1 MISDKTRKEILKAIT
16 PESLK
21 AELLQYCNDI
31 LTGKIIACKKHKWAC
46 KRFLDD
52 LEKSN
57 NEDYS
62 FYFDIDELYRFYMWC
77 KMFKHRVGILAKRPI
92 ELVAIQLFICGNIF
106 CWKYKGSGYRRF
118 RKVYIQLARK
128 NAKSQLLA
136 CIATYECF
144 LSEEQAEVYITGW
157 DRKGSNVV
165 YREILFQIDT
175 NTPKL
180 FKGKYSTSYGKI
192 THKKSGSFIEPLSKE
207 AKNSDSANNPS
218 LAIVDEY
225 HQHITS
231 EIYDSLLGGMVAR
244 TQPLIVIITT
254 AGFDLSRP
262 CCKEYQ
268 YVSKILDPDMNV
280 DNDEYFVLICELDP
294 EDDIND
300 ESVWIKANPI
310 VASYE
315 NGINYL
321 RQQLKT
327 AIDAPEKMRT
337 LLTKNFNRWVDMKE
351 NGYMN
356 MTKWNANE
364 EIFTLDKFRGM
375 DCILGMDLSTK
386 LDLTSIVFEF
396 YLDGIYYTYQHS
408 FLPEEEYNKRVR
420 ENKYNFALWK
430 EQRYLTVIPGAT
442 IDYNYISDYIHEIEK
457 AYGINILEICYD
469 PAHAHQFVLDL
480 EFEGYTTVEVR
491 QGPFTLNEPTEDFRK
506 QVYDNVM
513 KHTND
518 GLYNWAMGNAVCAN
532 INRKQSY
539 TMLDKAKSFEKI
551 DPAAAT
557 INAHYRATKILAVGS
572 TDIFY
577 SPDI

>member
-1 MISDKTRKEILKAIT
+1 MISKRTQEVIEENIT

-21 AELLQYCNDI
+21 NTLLNYVDDI
-31 LTGKIIACKKHKWAC
+31 LTGKINACKKQKWAC
-46 KRFLDD
+46 KRFLND
-52 LEKSN
+52 LKKVED
-57 NEDYS
+57 NEYPY
-62 FYFDIDELYRFYMWC
+62 FFDIDELYRFYMWC
-77 KMFKHRVGILAKRPI
+77 RMFKHRVGVLVKKPI
-92 ELVAIQLFICGNIF
+92 ELVPIQLFICGNIF
-106 CWKYKGSGYRRF
+106 CWKYKESGYRRF

-165 YREILFQIDT
+165 YREILYQIDN
-175 NTPKL
+175 NTPKIL
-180 FKGKYSTSYGKI
+180 KNKYSTSYGKI

-268 YVSKILDPDMNV
+268 YVSKILDPEMEV

-300 ESVWIKANPI
+300 ESTWIKANPI
-310 VASYE
+310 VATYE
-315 NGINYL
+315 NGLRYL

-356 MTKWNANE
+356 MTKWNNTIE
-364 EIFTLDKFRGM
+364 VFSLDMFRGM

-386 LDLTSIVFEF
+386 LDLTSIAFEF
-396 YLDGIYYTYQHS
+396 YIDGEYYIYQHS
-408 FLPEEEYNKRVR
+408 FLPEEEYDRRVR

-430 EQRYLTVIPGAT
+430 EQGLLTVIPGAT
-442 IDYNYISDYIHEIEK
+442 IDYNEILKYIHEIETK
-457 AYGINILEICYD
+457 FGVNILEITYD
-469 PAHAHQFVLDL
+469 PAHAHQFILDL
-480 EFEGYTTVEVR
+480 EFEGYTCIEVR
-491 QGPFTLNEPTEDFRK
+491 QGAFTLNEPTEDFRK
-506 QVYDNVM
+506 QVYDGKM
-513 KHTND
+513 KHTDD
-518 GLYNWAMGNAVCAN
+518 GLFNWAMGNAVCAN

-539 TMLDKAKSFEKI
+539 TMLDKSKSFEKI
-551 DPAAAT
+551 DPAAAS
-557 INAHYRATKILAVGS
+557 INAHYRATKRLAVV
-572 TDIFY
+572 TEDIFY
-577 SPDI
+577 SPDV

>member
-1 MISDKTRKEILKAIT
+1 MIT

-21 AELLQYCNDI
+21 NELLDYCNKI
-31 LTGKIIACKKHKWAC
+31 LSGEIKACKKHKFAC
-46 KRFLDD
+46 QRFLND
-52 LEKSN
+52 LKNSE
-57 NEDYS
+57 NEDFKY
-62 FYFDIDELYRFYMWC
+62 YFDINELYRFYMWC
-77 KMFKHRVGILAKRPI
+77 KMFKHRVGILAKKPI

-106 CWKYKGSGYRRF
+106 CWKHKGSNYRRF

-157 DRKGSNVV
+157 DRKGSGVV
-165 YREILFQIDT
+165 YREILYQIDT
-175 NTPKL
+175 NTPKIL
-180 FKGKYSTSYGKI
+180 KNKYSTSYGKI

-225 HQHITS
+225 HQHITA

-254 AGFDLSRP
+254 AGFDLNRP
-262 CCKEYQ
+262 CFKEYQ
-268 YVSKILDPDMNV
+268 YVSKILDPEINV
-280 DNDEYFVLICELDP
+280 ENDEYFILICELDP

-300 ESVWIKANPI
+300 ESTWIKANPI
-310 VASYE
+310 VATYE

-327 AIDAPEKMRT
+327 AREAPEKERT

-356 MTKWNANE
+356 MRKWNESE
-364 EIFTLDKFRGM
+364 EEFTLEKFRGM
-375 DCILGMDLSTK
+375 QCVLGSDLSTK
-386 LDLTSIVFEF
+386 LDLTSIAFEF
-396 YLDGIYYTYQHS
+396 LVEDTYYLYHHS
-408 FLPEEEYNKRVR
+408 FLPEEEYLRRVR

-430 EQRYLTVIPGAT
+430 EQGFLTVIPGAT
-442 IDYNYISDYIHEIEK
+442 IDCNYIKDYIQNVEK
-457 AYGINILEICYD
+457 EYSINILEMCYD
-469 PAHAHQFVLDL
+469 PAHAHQFFLDM
-480 EFEGYTTVEVR
+480 EFEGYKTVEVR

-506 QVYDNVM
+506 QVYDKRL

-539 TMLDKAKSFEKI
+539 TMLDKSKSFEKI
-551 DPAAAT
+551 DPAAAS
-557 INAHYRATKILAVGS
+557 INAHYRAVKVLESGS
-572 TDIFY
+572 DELFY
-577 SPDI
+577 APS